1 MNSKGLKVLL
11 IEDHPLVNYGLAAC
25 LEETSYFSFCESTV
39 SLPEARRFI
48 EEAKILPSL
57 VILDIMLGEEN
68 GLDFLPFLKNYCSD
82 KKIKQPP
89 VLVCSCLDDPFRLR
103 AALEL
108 GAAGYVPKTS
118 GKAELLSAIAS
129 VLRGETYISK
139 EHTNILKETSG
150 TYSKF
155 TKRELEVLDLIKQEK
170 NNRQIAERL
179 GINIRTV
186 ENHISNIYFKT
197 GVNTK
202 QDLKKL

>member
-1 MNSKGLKVLL
+1 MKVLL
-11 IEDHPLVNYGLAAC
+11 IEDHPLVNYGLVAC
-25 LEETSYFSFCESTV
+25 LEETGYFSHCESTL
-39 SLPEARRFI
+39 SLSDARRFI
-48 EEAKILPSL
+48 EEAKALPSL

-68 GLDFLPFLKNYCSD
+68 GLDFLPFLKNFCCD
-82 KKIKQPP
+82 RKIKPPP

-103 AALEL
+103 AALKL

-118 GKAELLSAIAS
+118 GKAELLSAIDA

-139 EHTNILKETSG
+139 EHANILKETSG
-150 TYSKF
+150 TYSQF
-155 TKRELEVLDLIKQEK
+155 TKRELEVLNLIKQEK
-170 NNRQIAERL
+170 NNQQIAERL

-197 GVNTK
+197 GVDTR